1 MISRETRALRA
12 IGRQAQQCRSIVC
25 VLAACLVFLTGC
37 GGSGSSSA
45 SNKTFNVSVTGST
58 ASVTDL
64 QASKGDT
71 ITLTFTTDA
80 DEEVHLH
87 GYDIHFDCKKGVP
100 LTKTFSAANT
110 GQFEYE
116 LEATSKHLGNLVVNP

>member
-1 MISRETRALRA
+1 MTVHRHTAATRTVDHAAKHWRA
-12 IGRQAQQCRSIVC
+12 TTLA
-25 VLAACLVFLTGC
+25 AACLLVLAGC
-37 GGSGSSSA
+37 GGGGSGGGS
-45 SNKTFNVSVTGST
+45 KTFNVTVTGNT
-58 ASVTDL
+58 ASQTDL
-64 QASKGDT
+64 EASKGDT
-71 ITLTFTTDA
+71 ITLSFTTDA

-116 LEATSKHLGNLVVNP
+116 LEATSQHLGNLVVNP